1 MVKRRD
7 LFKLGALAGGA
18 AVIPALAAQ
27 DTGVQAFARPA
38 GHHHHAA
45 AVFRGRAAAAPEP
58 FTVRLPLPPVLKPSA
73 VLADAD
79 VYRLTTRPAVAEL
92 LPGLRTPVLTY
103 GGSFVGPT
111 IRATT
116 GRRVIVHHTNALETG
131 TSVHLHGAHVPAA
144 HDGFP
149 TDLIA
154 PGTTRTYEYANQQ
167 AAATLWYHDHAH
179 HMEAEHVYRGLHGF
193 YLLEDP
199 GERALKLPRGSYD
212 IPIMLTDAR
221 FAEDGGLVFIM
232 DDSGNRTTLLAN
244 GRPAPYL
251 PVAGRRYRLRL
262 LNASNM
268 RVFQLRLAGGEELVQ
283 VASDGGLLPAP
294 APTDTITLSAAERAD
309 VVIDFSRYP
318 EGTKLVLDDVLSGQ
332 PVLRFDVGE
341 RERDDSRVPSELRPQ
356 DPLPE
361 ATIERDVTLAYD
373 VDLGWFTINGK
384 LFDPERV
391 DFTINEGS
399 TEIWRIHNSADP
411 IGVPHNLHV
420 HLVQFQVLDRDG
432 VPAGPQERGPKDTVA
447 LAPGE
452 TVRVKATFAD
462 HRGRYVFHCHQLD
475 HSSMGMMAVFEVV

>member
-18 AVIPALAAQ
+18 AMIPVLASE

-38 GHHHHAA
+38 AHRHHATTT
-45 AVFRGRAAAAPEP
+45 FSGRAVDAPEP
-58 FTVRLPLPPVLKPSA
+58 FTVPLPLPPALKPAA
-73 VLADAD
+73 VLPDAD
-79 VYRLTTRPAVAEL
+79 VYRVTTRPAVAEL
-92 LPGLRTPVLTY
+92 LPGLQTPVLTY
-103 GGSFVGPT
+103 GGSYIGPT

-116 GRRVIVHHTNALETG
+116 GRRVIVHHTNTLDMG
-131 TSVHLHGAHVPAA
+131 TAVHLHGAHVPAA

-149 TDLIA
+149 TDLIN
-154 PGTTRTYEYANQQ
+154 PGTTRTYEYPNRQ

-199 GERALKLPRGSYD
+199 AERSLKLPKGAYD

-221 FAEDGGLVFIM
+221 FADDGSLVFIM
-232 DDSGNRTTLLAN
+232 DDSGNRTTLLTN

-268 RVFQLRLAGGEELVQ
+268 RVFQLQLAGGEELVQ

-294 APTDTITLSAAERAD
+294 APTGTITLSAAERAD
-309 VVIDFSRYP
+309 VVVDFSRYP
-318 EGTKLVLDDVLSGQ
+318 AGTELVLSDTLTGL
-332 PVLRFDVGE
+332 PVLRFDVE
-341 RERDDSRVPSELRPQ
+341 DRVRDDSRVPSVLRPA
-356 DPLPE
+356 DPLPP
-361 ATIERDVTLAYD
+361 ATTVRDVTFAYD
-373 VDLGWFTINGK
+373 FALGWFTINGK
-384 LFDPERV
+384 LFDADRV
-391 DFTINEGS
+391 DFTINRDS
-399 TEIWRIHNSADP
+399 TEIWRIHNSTSP

-420 HLVQFQVLDRDG
+420 HLVQFRVLDRNG
-432 VPAGPQERGPKDTVA
+432 VPAGQGPKDTVSV
-447 LAPGE
+447 APGE
-452 TVRVKATFAD
+452 TVRVQATFTD
-462 HRGRYVFHCHQLD
+462 HLGRYVFHCHQLD